1 MMQLEWAGFF
11 ILTLLDA
18 LTAITIFFCALNER
32 MLLLPFWYRIG
43 LILTALGFA
52 AQVLLNSPYLLFGTI
67 LLANQL
73 PFWILKDVGT
83 GIVATHYAWQIIK
96 ERKAAAA
103 PVEKRTVAKRK
114 PALRK
119 AVTAKNV
126 KKPVN
131 RQPAKK

>member
-18 LTAITIFFCALNER
+18 LTATTIFFCALNER
-32 MLLLPFWYRIG
+32 MLLMPFWYRIG

-52 AQVLLNSPYLLFGTI
+52 AQVVLNSPYLLFGTI
-67 LLANQL
+67 LLANEL

-96 ERKAAAA
+96 ERKTASA
-103 PVEKRTVAKRK
+103 PVVKRIAAKRK
-114 PALRK
+114 PVPRK
-119 AVTAKNV
+119 AATAKSV
-126 KKPVN
+126 RKPVN